1 MKRTRSE
8 SSAYTAEC
16 SAHIYGKKQC
26 IYTLYGVYINKHA
39 VIYIYNIYIYIYALI
54 HLFQYIQSKTNL
66 GVDLRCTDFIL
77 LDGRYRLGIVL

>member
-1 MKRTRSE
+1 MPILQNVV
-8 SSAYTAEC
+8 
-16 SAHIYGKKQC
+16 HIYMEKKQC

-39 VIYIYNIYIYIYALI
+39 VIYIYIYIYALI